1 MLKTYKI
8 SKEEIKKRQI
18 ELRFVPLQYIENDD
32 GTITKITVADCPDGA
47 FLRFST
53 IDKATGKV
61 IAVQFHYDELMHLAQ
76 EKDSDD
82 PEIHLVSNVTPYL
95 HNLVETGEAEHSVI
109 RTEFTNA
116 PEPLLDEDDNYVEE
130 HPDTYVEKD
139 DPMNEVRKAHNLPL
153 VDGTIPEEKED
164 VELVEEEDE
173 PEDTTIEEDELEEE
187 EEPAVVET
195 ELVELQPSEEE
206 ENDDSYD
213 VLDEEEEEEPEDIS
227 DEDETETGWHQPD
240 PPVEEEVLHSA
251 NKRHIDADPHTS
263 NKKFKK
269 KNKHQKQNFQQ
280 KSVNNIKLPSGVDT
294 SLLDKLFE

>member
-61 IAVQFHYDELMHLAQ
+61 IGVQFHYDELMHLAQ

-95 HNLVETGEAEHSVI
+95 DNLVESGEAEHTVI
-109 RTEFTNA
+109 RTEFTSV
-116 PEPLLDEDDNYVEE
+116 PEPLMDEDDNYVEE

-153 VDGTIPEEKED
+153 VDGTMPEEKED
-164 VELVEEEDE
+164 DEPVEDEEEPVKPEDFTLEENDLDEEEDSE
-173 PEDTTIEEDELEEE
+173 AVEHQPNEE
-187 EEPAVVET
+187 
-195 ELVELQPSEEE
+195 
-206 ENDDSYD
+206 DDSYD
-213 VLDEEEEEEPEDIS
+213 ELDEEEEEPVDVLDED
-227 DEDETETGWHQPD
+227 DETEAGWHQPD
-240 PPVEEEVLHSA
+240 SPVKEEVLQSA
-251 NKRHIDADPHTS
+251 NKRHIDADPRGNS

-269 KNKHQKQNFQQ
+269 KNKYQKQNYQQQ
-280 KSVNNIKLPSGVDT
+280 KSANTNIKFPSGVDT